1 MLVFIKIKFMEISFI
16 SLEVVKSTNDVAL
29 NRIAA
34 NLATEGEMICANYQE
49 QGRGQGGN
57 FWESEAGKNLLCS
70 LILTPHHIM
79 PAKQFLLTQVV
90 SLGVLRVIESWVTN
104 ETCRVKW
111 PNDLYINDK
120 KVGGI
125 LFQNIIK
132 GHVLDF
138 AVAGIGVN
146 VNQEVFGEEL
156 PNAVSLK
163 NFYGDEISLTQFRNQ
178 VAQSIDQ
185 FYQLTYSK
193 AGIQQIETQYL
204 NKLYRINQWNNYR
217 VSEREFIGMVVGID
231 EFGRLA
237 VKTRDGQLR
246 FHLFKEIEFVV

>member
-1 MLVFIKIKFMEISFI
+1 MEISFI
-16 SLEVVKSTNDVAL
+16 SREVVKSTNDEAL
-29 NRIAA
+29 IRIAA
-34 NLATEGEMICANYQE
+34 NLATEGELICANLQE

-57 FWESEAGKNLLCS
+57 CWESEAGKNLLCS
-70 LILTPHHIM
+70 LILTPHQVV
-79 PAKQFLLTQVV
+79 PAKQFILTQVV
-90 SLGVLRVIESWVTN
+90 SLGVLHAIELWVTN
-104 ETCRVKW
+104 EICKVKW

-132 GHVLDF
+132 GHILDF

-146 VNQEVFGEEL
+146 VNQEFFGEDL
-156 PNAVSLK
+156 PNAGSLK
-163 NFYGDEISLTQFRNQ
+163 NFCGMEIPLTQFRNQ

-185 FYQLTYSK
+185 TYQLTYSK
-193 AGIQQIETQYL
+193 AGIQQINTQYL

-237 VKTRDGQLR
+237 VKNQDGQVR
-246 FHLFKEIEFVV
+246 CHLFKEIEFVV